1 MGWIGFEIKIGPQD
15 QSVKMLSGKGER
27 TVEETEQLE
36 GTVEIVTFRN
46 EQNGYTVL
54 RLNEGGE
61 LVTVVG
67 NFPTVHEGDILRV
80 EGGWETHRMYGRQL
94 HAVKCEQVRPATSE
108 AILKYLSSGVIKG
121 IGPSTACRMVEA
133 FGEHTLEIMEKEP
146 ERLSQIKGIS
156 KAKAREIGERYEQ
169 LFGMREIML
178 RLSQYGISP
187 EESLRIYQALGPASA
202 DQVEA
207 NPVVLCSSEIGFP
220 FHRTDEIAAQIGL
233 GKENEF
239 RLDNGVLH
247 VLRHNT
253 GNGHTC
259 LPRKKLVVTASAL
272 LAVEQD
278 SVDIACDRLVEQE
291 ALISRVEGEEELL
304 FLPYLYRA
312 EHYIA
317 GRLAMMMQ
325 FPPPLAVAPD
335 SEIDR
340 IEAEQGIVYE
350 ARQRE
355 AIHAALRKGVLIL
368 TGGPGTGKTTTLK
381 AILGIMEKQGMKIA
395 LAAPTGRAA
404 KRMSELTGAE
414 AKTLHRLLEVEWS
427 ENNRANFARNERNP
441 LDCDAVI
448 IDELSMV
455 DAPLFESLLRAMRLG
470 CRLVM
475 VGDDHQL
482 PSVGAGNVL
491 RDLLQ
496 SGRIPWVCLTE
507 IFRQSMQSL
516 IVLNA
521 HRIVTGRHPELARRD
536 GDFFL
541 LEERNPLRASRLLT
555 DLCALRLP
563 KAYGFSPFDDI
574 QVLCPSRKTAL
585 GTAAVNARLQEALNP
600 PALDKAE
607 ITVGGILL
615 REGDKVMQNKNNYEL
630 LWTRS
635 EEEDGTGVFNGD
647 IGILE
652 EINRSKGYLSVR
664 FDDRL
669 ALYTESDAADLEL
682 AYAVTVHKSQGSEY
696 PCVIIPVLGAP
707 PQLCYRNLLY
717 TAVTRA
723 KRLLVMVGSS
733 SLVAAMVDNDKRT
746 LRYTALRPFL
756 EEAMPQKLTDA
767 PTIWEEIGPG
777 GQSAIDDQRPGLSG

>member
-1 MGWIGFEIKIGPQD
+1 M
-15 QSVKMLSGKGER
+15 
-27 TVEETEQLE
+27 
-36 GTVEIVTFRN
+36 
-46 EQNGYTVL
+46 
-54 RLNEGGE
+54 
-61 LVTVVG
+61 
-67 NFPTVHEGDILRV
+67 
-80 EGGWETHRMYGRQL
+80 
-94 HAVKCEQVRPATSE
+94 
-108 AILKYLSSGVIKG
+108 
-121 IGPSTACRMVEA
+121 
-133 FGEHTLEIMEKEP
+133 
-146 ERLSQIKGIS
+146 
-156 KAKAREIGERYEQ
+156 
-169 LFGMREIML
+169 
-178 RLSQYGISP
+178 
-187 EESLRIYQALGPASA
+187 
-202 DQVEA
+202 
-207 NPVVLCSSEIGFP
+207 
-220 FHRTDEIAAQIGL
+220 
-233 GKENEF
+233 
-239 RLDNGVLH
+239 
-247 VLRHNT
+247 LRHNT

-259 LPRKKLVVTASAL
+259 LPREKLLSTACAL
-272 LAVEQD
+272 LSVGRD

-291 ALISRVEGEEELL
+291 AILSKTEGDDELL

-312 EHYIA
+312 EQYIA

-325 FPPPLAVAPD
+325 FPPPLAMAPD

-350 ARQRE
+350 SRQRE
-355 AIHAALRKGVLIL
+355 AIHAALRKGILIL

-381 AILGIMEKQGMKIA
+381 AILNIMEKQGMKIA

-414 AKTLHRLLEVEWS
+414 AKTLHRLLEVEWTDS
-427 ENNRANFARNERNP
+427 NKANFARNERNP

-448 IDELSMV
+448 VDELSMV
-455 DAPLFESLLRAMRLG
+455 DVPLFESLLRAMRLG
-470 CRLVM
+470 SRLIM

-491 RDLLQ
+491 RDILL
-496 SGRIPWVCLTE
+496 SERVPCVCLTE
-507 IFRQSMQSL
+507 IFRQSMSSL
-516 IVLNA
+516 IVTNA
-521 HRIVTGRHPELARRD
+521 HRIVTGKNPELARKD

-541 LEERNPLRASRLLT
+541 LEERNPLRAARLLT
-555 DLCALRLP
+555 ELCCARLP

-574 QVLCPSRKTAL
+574 QVLCPSRKTPL

-607 ITVGGILL
+607 ITVGGCLL

-630 LWTRS
+630 LWSRS
-635 EEEDGTGVFNGD
+635 DEEDGTGVFNGD

-652 EINRSKGYLSVR
+652 EINRAKGYLSVR

-696 PCVIIPVLGAP
+696 PCVVIPVLGAP

-733 SLVAAMVDNDKRT
+733 SLVTAMVENDKRT
-746 LRYTALRPFL
+746 LRYTALRSFL
-756 EEAMPQKLTDA
+756 EESMPKKAADQQV
-767 PTIWEEIGPG
+767 IWEE
-777 GQSAIDDQRPGLSG
+777 GLIPT

>member
-1 MGWIGFEIKIGPQD
+1 MEQ
-15 QSVKMLSGKGER
+15 
-27 TVEETEQLE
+27 TEQLE
-36 GTVEIVTFRN
+36 GTVETVTFRN

-54 RLNEGGE
+54 RLNDGGE
-61 LVTVVG
+61 LITVVG
-67 NFPTVHEGDILRV
+67 NLPMVHEGDILRL
-80 EGGWETHRMYGRQL
+80 EGSWETHRVYGRQL
-94 HAVKCEQVRPATSE
+94 HAAQCEQVRPATSE

-121 IGPSTACRMVEA
+121 VGPSTACRIVEA
-133 FGEHTLEIMEKEP
+133 FGERTLEVMEKEP
-146 ERLSQIKGIS
+146 ERLALVKGIS

-207 NPVVLCSSEIGFP
+207 NPFVLCSSEIGFS
-220 FHRTDEIAAQIGL
+220 FDRADDIAAQMGL
-233 GKENEF
+233 GQDNEF
-239 RLDNGVLH
+239 RVDNGVLH

-259 LPRKKLVVTASAL
+259 LPRSKLLETSCAL
-272 LAVEQD
+272 LSVGRD
-278 SVDIACDRLVEQE
+278 SVDVACDRLIEQE
-291 ALISRVEGEEELL
+291 ALIARVEGKEELL

-325 FPPPLAVAPD
+325 FPPPLAMAPD

-340 IEAEQGIVYE
+340 IEVEQGIVYE
-350 ARQRE
+350 TRQRQ
-355 AIHAALRKGVLIL
+355 AIHAALRKGILIL

-381 AILGIMEKQGMKIA
+381 AILSIMEKQGMNIA

-414 AKTLHRLLEVEWS
+414 AKTLHRLLEVEWTDS
-427 ENNRANFARNERNP
+427 NKANFARNERNP

-448 IDELSMV
+448 VDELSMV
-455 DAPLFESLLRAMRLG
+455 DVPLFESLLRAMRLG

-491 RDLLQ
+491 GDLLQ
-496 SGRIPWVCLTE
+496 SARIPWVCLTE

-521 HRIVTGRHPELARRD
+521 HRIVTGQLPELARRD

-541 LEERNPLRASRLLT
+541 LEERNPMRAARLLT
-555 DLCALRLP
+555 DLCATRLP
-563 KAYGFSPFDDI
+563 KAYGFSPLDDI
-574 QVLCPSRKTAL
+574 QLLCPSRKTAL
-585 GTAAVNARLQEALNP
+585 GTVAVNARLQEALNP

-607 ITVGGILL
+607 LTVGGGLL

-630 LWTRS
+630 LWSRS
-635 EEEDGTGVFNGD
+635 DEEDGTGVFNGD

-696 PCVIIPVLGAP
+696 PCVVIPVLGAP
-707 PQLCYRNLLY
+707 PPLCYRNLLY

-733 SLVAAMVDNDKRT
+733 ALVAAMVENDKRT

-756 EEAMPQKLTDA
+756 EEAVPEAIVNA
-767 PTIWEEIGPG
+767 PTIWEEAPV
-777 GQSAIDDQRPGLSG
+777 S